1 MWERLPLAKNYS
13 CDGYK
18 VYKENLPMARTEVRK
33 GGKVNKNE
41 SLHAVL
47 RDRVSRLKR
56 RTRSYSKS
64 EKALSCHIAIALTY
78 GGRSRVP
85 FSIF

>member
-1 MWERLPLAKNYS
+1 MWEKIPIAKKYYS
-13 CDGYK
+13 DGYE
-18 VYKENLPMARTEVRK
+18 VYAENLPSSKLEIGKK
-33 GGKVNKNE
+33 GINRNE

-47 RDRVSRLKR
+47 RDRISRLKR

-78 GGRSRVP
+78 GGRTRVCY
-85 FSIF
+85 SIF